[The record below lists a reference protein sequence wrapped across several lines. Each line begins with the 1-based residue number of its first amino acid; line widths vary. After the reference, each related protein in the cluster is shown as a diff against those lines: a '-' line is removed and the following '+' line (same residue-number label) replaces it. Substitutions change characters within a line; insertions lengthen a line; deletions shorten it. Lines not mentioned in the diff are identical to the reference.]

1 MNSSVREFKLRPL
14 NRAIAILTLTSIAS
28 VNALSQENS
37 DNESSDSARLE
48 EIIVTATKREENMQD
63 LPQSIQAFG
72 TEDIKTLGFSN
83 MREYKKAI
91 PSLSTVQNSPGRSEV
106 VFRGVSTGSGEWR
119 TDSGTAVYLGD
130 IPMTSATQAV
140 DPRLVDIQRVE
151 ALPGPQGTLFGSSS
165 QSGALRIIPN
175 MPDHSSAYGEVNTG
189 VSTINKGDKSHYV
202 EAYANTPIIEDKLSI
217 RTVVFDSKD
226 GGYIDN
232 VFGTNIFSDDDNSDV
247 VEKDFNEWDQKGARV
262 TALWSV
268 NDSWDVSLMVMQQ
281 DQHSKGDWLS
291 DPGAPG
297 LDDLEIVRF
306 HKDDRR
312 DKWWISALNLT
323 GDIGFAELSVT
334 SSYLDRE
341 ITYEF
346 DSNVDGQIRAQSVIT
361 YGTYIYY
368 NVLYDTGFQPETSVN
383 DQTAERHTHEIR
395 LSSLGDSRLKWMV
408 GAFYEKTEDYWD
420 YTFSRIENLDSTAF
434 GAYWG
439 LAYETYLPNTD
450 DWYTEEYNS
459 KTEQTA
465 VFGEMSYGLTDKL
478 TATIGARWFE
488 YERDR
493 TEFKEWPRGNP
504 YDTDIY
510 EGDDSDTL
518 YKFAVNYDISDDQ
531 MIYALY
537 SEGFR
542 LGGSNSKKNPASRM
556 PDRYENDSLV
566 NKEVG
571 LKSQWLDN
579 RLQLNASFYTMEWD
593 DIQRGITDPDDWSAN
608 ATVNMGDAELSG
620 AEITAT
626 FIVSERL
633 SVDASYSTNDSE
645 LQNNY
650 YLSELI
656 ALTDP
661 DSQDYLLGANGQ
673 EMAIAPPSK
682 WWLGIEYSLPEVIN
696 GIDGWIRY
704 DHWWQEAMYHDW
716 WSARDAMN
724 SDPMVTGSKLI
735 KDQGEANLQF
745 GLYSEGDWSATLSV
759 WNIWD
764 DRNAQWVAS
773 WYDDSFGESGTWP
786 EVNRYLNMPNYNQ
799 PRTIEISFTKKFGQQ
814 CN

>member
-189 VSTINKGDKSHYV
+189 VSTINKGGKSHYV

-281 DQHSKGDWLS
+281 DQHSKGDWIS

-312 DKWWISALNLT
+312 DKWWISALNVT
-323 GDIGFAELSVT
+323 GDLGFAELSVT

-346 DSNVDGQIRAQSVIT
+346 DANIDGQIRAQSVVT

-368 NVLYDTGFQPETSVN
+368 NVLYDTGFQPETYVN
-383 DQTAERHTHEIR
+383 DQTAERHTHEVR

-420 YTFSRIENLDSTAF
+420 YVFARVENLDSTPF

-450 DWYTEEYNS
+450 DWYTEKYNS

-465 VFGEMSYGLTDKL
+465 LFGEMSYGLTDKL
-478 TATIGARWFE
+478 TATVGARWFE

-518 YKFAVNYDISDDQ
+518 YKFAVNYDITDDQ
-531 MIYALY
+531 MVYALY

-556 PDRYENDSLV
+556 PDRYDNDSLV

-579 RLQLNASFYTMEWD
+579 RLQLNASFYTMEWE

-608 ATVNMGDAELSG
+608 ATINMGDAELSG
-620 AEITAT
+620 TEISAT

-633 SVDASYSTNDSE
+633 SLDASYSTNDSE
-645 LQNNY
+645 LQNDY
-650 YLSELI
+650 YLSQVI
-656 ALTDP
+656 SLTDP
-661 DSQDYLLGANGQ
+661 DNQDWLLGANGQ

-682 WWLGIEYSLPEVIN
+682 WWLGVEYSMPELME

-724 SDPMVTGSKLI
+724 SDPTVNGSKLI

-745 GLYSEGDWSATLSV
+745 GVYSGNDWSATFSI

-764 DRNAQWVAS
+764 DRNAQWIAS
-773 WYDDSFGESGTWP
+773 WYDDNFGEYGTWP
-786 EVNRYLNMPNYNQ
+786 EVDRYLNMPSYNQ
-799 PRTIEISFTKKFGQQ
+799 PRTIQISFTKTFGQ
-814 CN
+814 

>member
-1 MNSSVREFKLRPL
+1 MNSSIREFKLLPL
-14 NRAIAILTLTSIAS
+14 NRAIALVTLTSIAS
-28 VNALSQENS
+28 ANVISQESS
-37 DNESSDSARLE
+37 DNELLDPARLE

-63 LPQSIQAFG
+63 LPQSIQAFS

-175 MPDHSSAYGEVNTG
+175 KPDHSSAYGEINTG
-189 VSTINKGDKSHYV
+189 FSTINKGDKSHYV
-202 EAYANTPIIEDKLSI
+202 EAYANTPIIDDKLTI

-281 DQHSKGDWLS
+281 DQHSQGDWMS

-312 DKWWISALNLT
+312 DKWWISALNVT
-323 GDIGFAELSVT
+323 GDLGFAELSVT

-346 DSNVDGQIRAQSVIT
+346 DANIDGQIRAQSVVT

-368 NVLYDTGFQPETSVN
+368 NVLYDTGFQPETYVN

-420 YTFSRIENLDSTAF
+420 YVFARVENLDSTPF

-459 KTEQTA
+459 KTEQKA

-518 YKFAVNYDISDDQ
+518 YKFAVNYDITDDQ

-542 LGGSNSKKNPASRM
+542 LGGANSKKNPASRM
-556 PDRYENDSLV
+556 PDRYENDSLI

-608 ATVNMGDAELSG
+608 ATINMGDAELSG
-620 AEITAT
+620 TEISAT

-633 SVDASYSTNDSE
+633 SLDASYATNDSE
-645 LQNNY
+645 LQNDY
-650 YLSELI
+650 YLSEVI
-656 ALTDP
+656 SLTDP
-661 DSQDYLLGANGQ
+661 DSQDWLLGANGQ

-682 WWLGIEYSLPEVIN
+682 WWVGIEYTMPELME

-724 SDPMVTGSKLI
+724 SDPTVNGSKLI

-745 GLYSEGDWSATLSV
+745 GVYSGNDWSATLSI

-764 DRNAQWVAS
+764 DRNAQWIAS
-773 WYDDSFGESGTWP
+773 WYDDNFGENGTWP
-786 EVNRYLNMPNYNQ
+786 EVDRYLNMPSYNQ
-799 PRTIEISFTKKFGQQ
+799 PRTIQISFTKTFGQ
-814 CN
+814 

>member
-1 MNSSVREFKLRPL
+1 MNSSIREFKLLPL
-14 NRAIAILTLTSIAS
+14 NRAIALVTLTSIAS
-28 VNALSQENS
+28 ANVISQESS
-37 DNESSDSARLE
+37 DNELLDPARLE

-63 LPQSIQAFG
+63 LPQSIQAFS

-175 MPDHSSAYGEVNTG
+175 KPDHSSAYGEINTG
-189 VSTINKGDKSHYV
+189 FSTINKGDKSHYV
-202 EAYANTPIIEDKLSI
+202 EAYANTPIIDDKLTI

-281 DQHSKGDWLS
+281 DQRSKGDWMS

-312 DKWWISALNLT
+312 DKWWISALNVT
-323 GDIGFAELSVT
+323 GDLGFAELSVT

-346 DSNVDGQIRAQSVIT
+346 DANIDGQIRAQSVVT

-368 NVLYDTGFQPETSVN
+368 NVLYDTGFQPETYVN

-420 YTFSRIENLDSTAF
+420 YVFARVENLDSTPF

-459 KTEQTA
+459 KTEQKA

-518 YKFAVNYDISDDQ
+518 YKFAVNYDITDDQ

-542 LGGSNSKKNPASRM
+542 LGGANSKKNPASRM
-556 PDRYENDSLV
+556 PDRYENDSLI

-608 ATVNMGDAELSG
+608 ATINMGDAELSG
-620 AEITAT
+620 TEISAT

-633 SVDASYSTNDSE
+633 SLDASYATNDSE
-645 LQNNY
+645 LQNDY
-650 YLSELI
+650 YLSEVI
-656 ALTDP
+656 SLTDP
-661 DSQDYLLGANGQ
+661 DSQDWLLGANGQ

-682 WWLGIEYSLPEVIN
+682 WWVGIEYTMPELME

-724 SDPMVTGSKLI
+724 SDPTVNGSKLI

-745 GLYSEGDWSATLSV
+745 GVYSGNDWSATLSI

-764 DRNAQWVAS
+764 DRNAQWIAS
-773 WYDDSFGESGTWP
+773 WYDDNFGENGTWP
-786 EVNRYLNMPNYNQ
+786 EVDRYLNMPSYNQ
-799 PRTIEISFTKKFGQQ
+799 PRTIQISFTKTFGQ
-814 CN
+814 

>member
-1 MNSSVREFKLRPL
+1 
-14 NRAIAILTLTSIAS
+14 
-28 VNALSQENS
+28 
-37 DNESSDSARLE
+37 
-48 EIIVTATKREENMQD
+48 
-63 LPQSIQAFG
+63 
-72 TEDIKTLGFSN
+72 
-83 MREYKKAI
+83 
-91 PSLSTVQNSPGRSEV
+91 
-106 VFRGVSTGSGEWR
+106 
-119 TDSGTAVYLGD
+119 
-130 IPMTSATQAV
+130 
-140 DPRLVDIQRVE
+140 
-151 ALPGPQGTLFGSSS
+151 
-165 QSGALRIIPN
+165 

-189 VSTINKGDKSHYV
+189 VSTINKGGKSHYV

-232 VFGTNIFSDDDNSDV
+232 VFGTNIFSDDDNSNV
-247 VEKDFNEWDQKGARV
+247 VEKDFNEWEQKGARV

-268 NDSWDVSLMVMQQ
+268 NDSWDVNLMVMQQ

-306 HKDDRR
+306 HKDDRQ

-323 GDIGFAELSVT
+323 GDLGFAELSLT

-368 NVLYDTGFQPETSVN
+368 NVLYDTGFQPETYVN
-383 DQTAERHTHEIR
+383 DQTAERHTHEVR

-420 YTFSRIENLDSTAF
+420 YVFARVENLDSTPF

-465 VFGEMSYGLTDKL
+465 LFGEMSYGLTDKL
-478 TATIGARWFE
+478 TATVGARWFE

-518 YKFAVNYDISDDQ
+518 YKFAVNYDITDDQ
-531 MIYALY
+531 MVYALY

-764 DRNAQWVAS
+764 DRNAQWIAS

-799 PRTIEISFTKKFGQQ
+799 PRTIEISFTKKFGK
-814 CN
+814 

>member
-189 VSTINKGDKSHYV
+189 VSTINKGGKSHYV

-312 DKWWISALNLT
+312 DKWWIAALNLT
-323 GDIGFAELSVT
+323 GDLGFAELSLT

-799 PRTIEISFTKKFGQQ
+799 PRTIEISFTKKFGQ
-814 CN
+814 

>member
-83 MREYKKAI
+83 MREYKKSI

-140 DPRLVDIQRVE
+140 DPRLVDIQRIE

-175 MPDHSSAYGEVNTG
+175 VPDHSSAYGEVNTG
-189 VSTINKGDKSHYV
+189 VSTINKGGKSHYV
-202 EAYANTPIIEDKLSI
+202 EAFANTPIIEDKLSI

-232 VFGTNIFSDDDNSDV
+232 VFGTNIFSDDDNSNV
-247 VEKDFNEWDQKGARV
+247 VEKDFNEWEQKGARV

-268 NDSWDVSLMVMQQ
+268 NDSWDVNLMVMQQ

-306 HKDDRR
+306 HKDDRQ

-323 GDIGFAELSVT
+323 GDLGFAELSLT

-368 NVLYDTGFQPETSVN
+368 NVLV
-383 DQTAERHTHEIR
+383 
-395 LSSLGDSRLKWMV
+395 
-408 GAFYEKTEDYWD
+408 
-420 YTFSRIENLDSTAF
+420 
-434 GAYWG
+434 
-439 LAYETYLPNTD
+439 
-450 DWYTEEYNS
+450 
-459 KTEQTA
+459 
-465 VFGEMSYGLTDKL
+465 
-478 TATIGARWFE
+478 
-488 YERDR
+488 
-493 TEFKEWPRGNP
+493 
-504 YDTDIY
+504 
-510 EGDDSDTL
+510 
-518 YKFAVNYDISDDQ
+518 
-531 MIYALY
+531 
-537 SEGFR
+537 
-542 LGGSNSKKNPASRM
+542 
-556 PDRYENDSLV
+556 
-566 NKEVG
+566 
-571 LKSQWLDN
+571 
-579 RLQLNASFYTMEWD
+579 
-593 DIQRGITDPDDWSAN
+593 
-608 ATVNMGDAELSG
+608 
-620 AEITAT
+620 
-626 FIVSERL
+626 
-633 SVDASYSTNDSE
+633 
-645 LQNNY
+645 
-650 YLSELI
+650 
-656 ALTDP
+656 
-661 DSQDYLLGANGQ
+661 
-673 EMAIAPPSK
+673 
-682 WWLGIEYSLPEVIN
+682 
-696 GIDGWIRY
+696 
-704 DHWWQEAMYHDW
+704 
-716 WSARDAMN
+716 
-724 SDPMVTGSKLI
+724 
-735 KDQGEANLQF
+735 
-745 GLYSEGDWSATLSV
+745 
-759 WNIWD
+759 
-764 DRNAQWVAS
+764 
-773 WYDDSFGESGTWP
+773 
-786 EVNRYLNMPNYNQ
+786 
-799 PRTIEISFTKKFGQQ
+799 
-814 CN
+814 

>member
-1 MNSSVREFKLRPL
+1 MNSSIREFKLLPL
-14 NRAIAILTLTSIAS
+14 NRAIALVTLTSIAS
-28 VNALSQENS
+28 ANVISQESS
-37 DNESSDSARLE
+37 DNELLDPARLE

-63 LPQSIQAFG
+63 LPQSIQAFS

-175 MPDHSSAYGEVNTG
+175 KPDHSSAYGEINTG
-189 VSTINKGDKSHYV
+189 FSTINKGDKSHYV
-202 EAYANTPIIEDKLSI
+202 EAYANTPIIDDKLTI

-281 DQHSKGDWLS
+281 DQHSKGDWMS

-312 DKWWISALNLT
+312 DKWWISALNVT
-323 GDIGFAELSVT
+323 GDLGFAELSVT

-346 DSNVDGQIRAQSVIT
+346 DANIDGQIRAQSVVT

-368 NVLYDTGFQPETSVN
+368 NVLYDTGFQPETYVN

-420 YTFSRIENLDSTAF
+420 YVFARVENLDSTPF

-459 KTEQTA
+459 KTEQKA

-518 YKFAVNYDISDDQ
+518 YKFAVNYDITDDQ

-542 LGGSNSKKNPASRM
+542 LGGANSKKNPASRM
-556 PDRYENDSLV
+556 PDRYENDSLI

-608 ATVNMGDAELSG
+608 ATINMGDAELSG
-620 AEITAT
+620 TEISAT

-633 SVDASYSTNDSE
+633 SLDASYATNDSE
-645 LQNNY
+645 LQNDY
-650 YLSELI
+650 YLSEVI
-656 ALTDP
+656 SLTDP
-661 DSQDYLLGANGQ
+661 ESQDWLLGANGQ

-682 WWLGIEYSLPEVIN
+682 WWVGIEYTMPELME

-724 SDPMVTGSKLI
+724 SDPTVNGSKLI

-745 GLYSEGDWSATLSV
+745 GVYSGNDWSATLSI

-764 DRNAQWVAS
+764 DRNAQWIAS
-773 WYDDSFGESGTWP
+773 WYDDNFGENGTWP
-786 EVNRYLNMPNYNQ
+786 EVDRYLNMPSYNQ
-799 PRTIEISFTKKFGQQ
+799 PRTIQISFTKTFGQ
-814 CN
+814 

>member
-189 VSTINKGDKSHYV
+189 VSTINKGGKSHYV
-202 EAYANTPIIEDKLSI
+202 EAFANTPIIEDKLSI

-232 VFGTNIFSDDDNSDV
+232 VFGTNIFSDDDNSNV
-247 VEKDFNEWDQKGARV
+247 VEKDFNEWEQKGARV

-268 NDSWDVSLMVMQQ
+268 NDSWDVNLMVMQQ

-323 GDIGFAELSVT
+323 GDLGFAELSLT

-764 DRNAQWVAS
+764 DRNAQWIAS

-799 PRTIEISFTKKFGQQ
+799 PRTIEISFTKKFGQ
-814 CN
+814 

>member
-1 MNSSVREFKLRPL
+1 MNSSIREFKLLPL
-14 NRAIAILTLTSIAS
+14 NRAIALVTLTSIAS
-28 VNALSQENS
+28 ANVISQESS
-37 DNESSDSARLE
+37 DNELLDPARLE

-63 LPQSIQAFG
+63 LPQSIQAFS

-175 MPDHSSAYGEVNTG
+175 KPDHSSAYGEINTG
-189 VSTINKGDKSHYV
+189 FSTINKGDKSHYV
-202 EAYANTPIIEDKLSI
+202 EAYANTPIIDDKLTI

-281 DQHSKGDWLS
+281 DQRSKGDWMS

-312 DKWWISALNLT
+312 DKWWISALNVT
-323 GDIGFAELSVT
+323 GDLGFAELSVT

-346 DSNVDGQIRAQSVIT
+346 DANIDGQIRAQSVVT

-368 NVLYDTGFQPETSVN
+368 NVLYDTGFQPETYVN

-420 YTFSRIENLDSTAF
+420 YVFARVENLDSTPF

-459 KTEQTA
+459 KTEQKA

-518 YKFAVNYDISDDQ
+518 YKFAVNYDITDDQ

-542 LGGSNSKKNPASRM
+542 LGGANSKKNPASRM
-556 PDRYENDSLV
+556 PDRYENDSLI

-608 ATVNMGDAELSG
+608 ATINMGDAELSG
-620 AEITAT
+620 TEISAT

-633 SVDASYSTNDSE
+633 SLDASYATNDSE
-645 LQNNY
+645 LQNDY
-650 YLSELI
+650 YLSEVI
-656 ALTDP
+656 SLTDP
-661 DSQDYLLGANGQ
+661 ESQDWLLGANGQ

-682 WWLGIEYSLPEVIN
+682 WWVGIEYTMPELME

-724 SDPMVTGSKLI
+724 SDPTVNGSKLI

-745 GLYSEGDWSATLSV
+745 GVYSGNDWSATLSI

-764 DRNAQWVAS
+764 DRNAQWIAS
-773 WYDDSFGESGTWP
+773 WYDDNFGENGTWP
-786 EVNRYLNMPNYNQ
+786 EVDRYLNMPSYNQ
-799 PRTIEISFTKKFGQQ
+799 PRTIQISFTKTFGQ
-814 CN
+814 

>member
-1 MNSSVREFKLRPL
+1 MNSSIREFKLLPL
-14 NRAIAILTLTSIAS
+14 NRAIALVTLTSIAS
-28 VNALSQENS
+28 ANVISQESS
-37 DNESSDSARLE
+37 DNELLDPARLE

-63 LPQSIQAFG
+63 LPQSIQAFS

-175 MPDHSSAYGEVNTG
+175 KPDHSSAYGEINTG
-189 VSTINKGDKSHYV
+189 FSTINKGDKSHYV
-202 EAYANTPIIEDKLSI
+202 EAYANTPIIDDKLTI

-281 DQHSKGDWLS
+281 DQHSKGDWMS

-312 DKWWISALNLT
+312 DKWWISALNVT
-323 GDIGFAELSVT
+323 GDLGFAELSVT

-346 DSNVDGQIRAQSVIT
+346 DANIDGQIRAQSVVT

-368 NVLYDTGFQPETSVN
+368 NVLYDTGFQPETYVN

-420 YTFSRIENLDSTAF
+420 YVFARVENLDSTPF

-459 KTEQTA
+459 KTEQKA

-518 YKFAVNYDISDDQ
+518 YKFAVNYDITDDQ

-542 LGGSNSKKNPASRM
+542 LGGANSKKNPASRM
-556 PDRYENDSLV
+556 PDRYENDSLI

-608 ATVNMGDAELSG
+608 ATINMGDAELSG
-620 AEITAT
+620 TEISAT

-633 SVDASYSTNDSE
+633 SLDASYATNDSE
-645 LQNNY
+645 LQNDY
-650 YLSELI
+650 YLSEVI
-656 ALTDP
+656 SLTDP
-661 DSQDYLLGANGQ
+661 DSQDWLLGANGQ

-682 WWLGIEYSLPEVIN
+682 WWVGIEYTMPELME

-724 SDPMVTGSKLI
+724 SDPTVNGSKLI

-745 GLYSEGDWSATLSV
+745 GVYSGNDWSATLSI

-764 DRNAQWVAS
+764 DRNAQWIAS
-773 WYDDSFGESGTWP
+773 WYDDNFGENGTWP
-786 EVNRYLNMPNYNQ
+786 EVDRYLNMPSYNQ
-799 PRTIEISFTKKFGQQ
+799 PRTIQISFTKTFGQ
-814 CN
+814 

>member
-1 MNSSVREFKLRPL
+1 
-14 NRAIAILTLTSIAS
+14 
-28 VNALSQENS
+28 
-37 DNESSDSARLE
+37 
-48 EIIVTATKREENMQD
+48 
-63 LPQSIQAFG
+63 
-72 TEDIKTLGFSN
+72 
-83 MREYKKAI
+83 
-91 PSLSTVQNSPGRSEV
+91 
-106 VFRGVSTGSGEWR
+106 
-119 TDSGTAVYLGD
+119 
-130 IPMTSATQAV
+130 
-140 DPRLVDIQRVE
+140 VE

-189 VSTINKGDKSHYV
+189 VSTINKGGKSHYV

-281 DQHSKGDWLS
+281 DQHSKGDWIS

-312 DKWWISALNLT
+312 DKWWISALNVT
-323 GDIGFAELSVT
+323 GDLGFAELSVT

-346 DSNVDGQIRAQSVIT
+346 DANIDGQIRAQSVVT

-368 NVLYDTGFQPETSVN
+368 NVLYDTGFQPETYVN
-383 DQTAERHTHEIR
+383 DQTAERHTHEVR

-420 YTFSRIENLDSTAF
+420 YVFARVENLDSTPF

-450 DWYTEEYNS
+450 DWYTEKYNS

-465 VFGEMSYGLTDKL
+465 LFGEMSYGLTDKL
-478 TATIGARWFE
+478 TATVGARWFE

-518 YKFAVNYDISDDQ
+518 YKFAVNYDITDDQ
-531 MIYALY
+531 MVYALY

-556 PDRYENDSLV
+556 PDRYDNDSLV

-579 RLQLNASFYTMEWD
+579 RLQLNASFYTMEWE

-608 ATVNMGDAELSG
+608 ATINMGDAELSG
-620 AEITAT
+620 TEISAT

-633 SVDASYSTNDSE
+633 SLDASYSTNDSE
-645 LQNNY
+645 LQNDY
-650 YLSELI
+650 YLSQVI
-656 ALTDP
+656 SLTDP
-661 DSQDYLLGANGQ
+661 DNQDWLLGANGQ

-682 WWLGIEYSLPEVIN
+682 WWLGVEYSMPELME

-724 SDPMVTGSKLI
+724 SDPTVNGSKLI

-745 GLYSEGDWSATLSV
+745 GVYSGNDWSATFSI

-764 DRNAQWVAS
+764 DRNAQWIAS
-773 WYDDSFGESGTWP
+773 WYDDNFGEYGTWP
-786 EVNRYLNMPNYNQ
+786 EVDRYLNMPSYNQ
-799 PRTIEISFTKKFGQQ
+799 PRTIQISFTKTFGQ
-814 CN
+814 

>member
-1 MNSSVREFKLRPL
+1 MNSFVREFKLRPL
-14 NRAIAILTLTSIAS
+14 NRAIAILTLTSVAS

-189 VSTINKGDKSHYV
+189 VSTINKGGKSHYV

-232 VFGTNIFSDDDNSDV
+232 VFGTNIFSDDDNSNV
-247 VEKDFNEWDQKGARV
+247 VEKDFNEWEQKGARV

-268 NDSWDVSLMVMQQ
+268 NDSWDVNLMVMQQ

-323 GDIGFAELSVT
+323 GDLGFAELSVT

-799 PRTIEISFTKKFGQQ
+799 PRTIEISFTKKFGQ
-814 CN
+814 

>member
-1 MNSSVREFKLRPL
+1 
-14 NRAIAILTLTSIAS
+14 
-28 VNALSQENS
+28 
-37 DNESSDSARLE
+37 
-48 EIIVTATKREENMQD
+48 VTATKREENMQD

-189 VSTINKGDKSHYV
+189 VSTINKGGKSHYV

-281 DQHSKGDWLS
+281 DQHSKGDWIS

-312 DKWWISALNLT
+312 DKWWISALNVT
-323 GDIGFAELSVT
+323 GDLGFAELSVT

-346 DSNVDGQIRAQSVIT
+346 DANIDGQIRAQSVVT

-368 NVLYDTGFQPETSVN
+368 NVLYDTGFQPETYVN
-383 DQTAERHTHEIR
+383 DQTAERHTHEVR

-420 YTFSRIENLDSTAF
+420 YVFARVENLDSTPF

-465 VFGEMSYGLTDKL
+465 LFGEMSYGLTDKL
-478 TATIGARWFE
+478 TATVGARWFE

-518 YKFAVNYDISDDQ
+518 YKFAVNYDITDDQ
-531 MIYALY
+531 MVYALY

-556 PDRYENDSLV
+556 PDRYDNDSLV

-579 RLQLNASFYTMEWD
+579 RLQLNASFYTMEWE

-608 ATVNMGDAELSG
+608 ATINMGDAELSG
-620 AEITAT
+620 TEISAT

-633 SVDASYSTNDSE
+633 SLDASYSTNDSE
-645 LQNNY
+645 LQNDY
-650 YLSELI
+650 YLSQVI
-656 ALTDP
+656 SLTDP
-661 DSQDYLLGANGQ
+661 DNQDWLLGANGQ

-682 WWLGIEYSLPEVIN
+682 WWLGVEYSMPELME

-724 SDPMVTGSKLI
+724 SDPTVNGSKLI

-745 GLYSEGDWSATLSV
+745 GVYSGNDWSATFSI

-764 DRNAQWVAS
+764 DRNAQWIAS
-773 WYDDSFGESGTWP
+773 WYDDNFGEYGTWP
-786 EVNRYLNMPNYNQ
+786 EVDRYLNMPSYNQ
-799 PRTIEISFTKKFGQQ
+799 PRTIQISFTKTFGQ
-814 CN
+814 

>member
-189 VSTINKGDKSHYV
+189 VSTINKGGKSHYV
-202 EAYANTPIIEDKLSI
+202 EAFANTPIIEDKLSI

-232 VFGTNIFSDDDNSDV
+232 VFGTNIFSDDDNSNV
-247 VEKDFNEWDQKGARV
+247 VEKDFNEWEQKGARV

-268 NDSWDVSLMVMQQ
+268 NDSWDVNLMVMQQ

-312 DKWWISALNLT
+312 DKWWIAALNLT
-323 GDIGFAELSVT
+323 GDLGFAELSLT

-799 PRTIEISFTKKFGQQ
+799 PRTIEISFTKKFGQ
-814 CN
+814 

>member
-189 VSTINKGDKSHYV
+189 VSTINKGGKSHYV

-281 DQHSKGDWLS
+281 DQHSKGDWIS

-312 DKWWISALNLT
+312 DKWWISALNVT
-323 GDIGFAELSVT
+323 GDLGFAELSVT

-346 DSNVDGQIRAQSVIT
+346 DANIDGQIRAQSVVT

-368 NVLYDTGFQPETSVN
+368 NVLYDTGFQPETYVN
-383 DQTAERHTHEIR
+383 DQTAERHTHEVR

-420 YTFSRIENLDSTAF
+420 YVFARVENLDSTPF

-465 VFGEMSYGLTDKL
+465 LFGEMSYGLTDKL
-478 TATIGARWFE
+478 TATVGARWFE

-518 YKFAVNYDISDDQ
+518 YKFAVNYDITDDQ
-531 MIYALY
+531 MVYALY

-556 PDRYENDSLV
+556 PDRYDNDSLV

-579 RLQLNASFYTMEWD
+579 RLQLNASFYTMEWE

-608 ATVNMGDAELSG
+608 ATINMGDAELSG
-620 AEITAT
+620 TEISAT

-633 SVDASYSTNDSE
+633 SLDASYSTNDSE
-645 LQNNY
+645 LQNDY
-650 YLSELI
+650 YLSQVI
-656 ALTDP
+656 SLTDP
-661 DSQDYLLGANGQ
+661 DNQDWLLGANGQ

-682 WWLGIEYSLPEVIN
+682 WWLGVEYSMPELME

-724 SDPMVTGSKLI
+724 SDPTVNGSKLI

-745 GLYSEGDWSATLSV
+745 GVYSGNDWSATFSI

-764 DRNAQWVAS
+764 DRNAQWIAS
-773 WYDDSFGESGTWP
+773 WYDDNFGEYGTWP
-786 EVNRYLNMPNYNQ
+786 EVDRYLNMPSYNQ
-799 PRTIEISFTKKFGQQ
+799 PRTIQISFTKTFGQ
-814 CN
+814 

>member
-14 NRAIAILTLTSIAS
+14 NRAIALITLTSIAS

-37 DNESSDSARLE
+37 GNESSDSVRLE

-72 TEDIKTLGFSN
+72 TEDIKTLGLSN
-83 MREYKKAI
+83 MREYKKSI

-130 IPMTSATQAV
+130 IPMTSATQSV
-140 DPRLVDIQRVE
+140 DPRLVDIQRIE

-175 MPDHSSAYGEVNTG
+175 VPDHSSAYGEVNTG
-189 VSTINKGDKSHYV
+189 VSTINKGGKSHYV
-202 EAYANTPIIEDKLSI
+202 EAFANTPIIEDKLSI

-232 VFGTNIFSDDDNSDV
+232 VFGTNIFSDDDNSNV
-247 VEKDFNEWDQKGARV
+247 VEKDFNEWEQKGARV

-268 NDSWDVSLMVMQQ
+268 NDSWDVNLMVMQQ

-312 DKWWISALNLT
+312 DKWWIAALNLT
-323 GDIGFAELSVT
+323 GDLGFAELSLT

-764 DRNAQWVAS
+764 DRNAQWIAS

-799 PRTIEISFTKKFGQQ
+799 PRTIEISFTKKFGQ
-814 CN
+814 

>member
-140 DPRLVDIQRVE
+140 DPRLVDIQRIE

-175 MPDHSSAYGEVNTG
+175 VPDHSSAYGEVNTG
-189 VSTINKGDKSHYV
+189 VSTINKGGKSHYV
-202 EAYANTPIIEDKLSI
+202 EAFANTPIIEDKLSI

-232 VFGTNIFSDDDNSDV
+232 VFGTNIFSDDDNSNV
-247 VEKDFNEWDQKGARV
+247 VEKDFNEWEQKGARV

-268 NDSWDVSLMVMQQ
+268 NDSWDVNLMVMQQ

-306 HKDDRR
+306 HKDDRQ

-323 GDIGFAELSVT
+323 GDLGFAELSLT

-764 DRNAQWVAS
+764 DRNAQWIAS

-799 PRTIEISFTKKFGQQ
+799 PRTIEISFTKKFGK
-814 CN
+814 